1 MRQASEAAIAIV
13 TALKCELAGDVLR
26 SFGTLRFSATGWS
39 MLPSILP
46 GDTLVVESVRPV
58 QVRLGEVV
66 LVGREGKLRAHRV
79 VGMAGD
85 SENPRW
91 FTQGDALS
99 APDPVVSRDELL
111 GRVLYLI
118 RAGKL
123 VAVPPEL
130 SVVDSLVAKIV
141 RRSSFAARA
150 FVHLNRTR
158 QTLLEPVS
166 PCLD

>member
-58 QVRLGEVV
+58 QVRLGDVV

-85 SENPRW
+85 PENPRW
-91 FTQGDALS
+91 ITQGDALP
-99 APDPVVSRDELL
+99 APDPPRVSR
-111 GRVLYLI
+111 
-118 RAGKL
+118 
-123 VAVPPEL
+123 
-130 SVVDSLVAKIV
+130 
-141 RRSSFAARA
+141 
-150 FVHLNRTR
+150 
-158 QTLLEPVS
+158 
-166 PCLD
+166 